1 MAPADARSEQWRSR
15 RARRLAGLGWVRRE
29 DRADGTPVRFV
40 ADELLVLDD
49 HYATARQAFMEQ
61 GFTVR
66 DIVEEGDVP
75 DGFRRV
81 RLPGLDVARA
91 ARRVRVQAEAAGDTR
106 VAAGPNHVFVS
117 TPFEHAGPYGPP
129 RPAAA
134 GNLTVRDRAVPDVGV
149 LVLDT
154 GIWRNSPLPRD
165 RYDTEDFEAGGEA
178 GTDGGVSDGGV
189 SDGGVSDG
197 GVSDGDVGHAN
208 FVAGVLL
215 SRSPTVRPRVMRIVD
230 TYGVCRESDLIAGLG
245 QAYDHQIINLSLG
258 GYTLDDRPPLL
269 LTEALTR
276 LLGSGDRVV
285 VAAAGN
291 DGQHDRP
298 FWPAAY
304 AGTSVSWRRRV
315 VAVAA
320 HDGRRISDWSNT
332 GTWIT
337 LAAPGADVTSTFVH
351 HEGFDD
357 GWARWSG
364 TSFAAPFVAAAIA
377 DALPGAGSAR
387 LAAESVIAGAA
398 RRYGRYAGLA

>member
-1 MAPADARSEQWRSR
+1 
-15 RARRLAGLGWVRRE
+15 VRRE

-49 HYATARQAFMEQ
+49 HFATARQAFVEQ
-61 GFTVR
+61 GFTAR

-75 DGFRRV
+75 SGFRRV

-117 TPFEHAGPYGPP
+117 TPFEHAGAYGPP
-129 RPAAA
+129 RPAAPGTLTEPDQQAHGA
-134 GNLTVRDRAVPDVGV
+134 GEIKV

-154 GIWRNSPLPRD
+154 GVWLNSPLPKD
-165 RYDTEDFEAGGEA
+165 RYVAEEPRDFESDVD
-178 GTDGGVSDGGV
+178 TDDTGIM
-189 SDGGVSDG
+189 
-197 GVSDGDVGHAN
+197 DGDAGHAN
-208 FVAGVLL
+208 FVAGILI
-215 SRSPTVRPRVMRIVD
+215 SRSSHVQPRLMKIVD
-230 TYGVCRESDLIAGLG
+230 TFGVCRESDLIAGLR
-245 QAYDHQIINLSLG
+245 QADDFPIINLSLG
-258 GYTLDDRPPLL
+258 GYTLDDRPPIL
-269 LTEALTR
+269 LTAALTR
-276 LLGSGDRVV
+276 LLTSGDRVV

-304 AGTSVSWRRRV
+304 AGTSAPWRRRV

-320 HDGRRISDWSNT
+320 HDGRRISEWSNT

-337 LAAPGADVTSTFVH
+337 LAAPGADVTSTFVNH
-351 HEGFDD
+351 VGFPD

-364 TSFAAPFVAAAIA
+364 TSFAVPYVAAAIA
-377 DALPGAGSAR
+377 EAMPAAGSAR
-387 LAAESVIAGAA
+387 LAAEAVIAGAD
-398 RRYGRYAGLA
+398 RKYGRYLGIG

>member
-15 RARRLAGLGWVRRE
+15 RARRLAGLGWMRRE

-49 HYATARQAFMEQ
+49 HFATARQAFMEQ
-61 GFTVR
+61 GFAVR

-91 ARRVRVQAEAAGDTR
+91 ARRVRVQAEASGDGR

-129 RPAAA
+129 RPVAP
-134 GNLTVRDRAVPDVGV
+134 GQLTVRDRELPEVEV

-154 GIWRNSPLPRD
+154 GVWLNSPLPKD
-165 RYDTEDFEAGGEA
+165 RYVTDDFESDLQHDA
-178 GTDGGVSDGGV
+178 GTDDGVR
-189 SDGGVSDG
+189 
-197 GVSDGDVGHAN
+197 DGDVGHAN

-215 SRSPTVRPRVMRIVD
+215 TRSDRVRPRVMRIVD

-269 LTEALTR
+269 LTAALAR
-276 LLGSGDRVV
+276 LLGTGDRVV

-304 AGTSVSWRRRV
+304 AGTNVPWRRRV
-315 VAVAA
+315 IAVAA

-357 GWARWSG
+357 GWATWSG

-387 LAAESVIAGAA
+387 LAAEAVIAGAA